1 MNRDEPDAR
10 ALPGVD
16 RLPAATGD
24 RALADA
30 CQQALADYRTAVVNG
45 GATRAL
51 TARARRAF
59 LHLGGSPARSSA
71 SLKDYDHARYGPFLG
86 VSDEG
91 SAARQI
97 REAAFESPKVRAL
110 PRTAPRTPLVVGV
123 AVDAERL
130 GGIGEVAVGPD
141 EYADV
146 WLESVDRV
154 LITTNIGTR
163 VNTRVYRREPLVVLR
178 SDRPEAIEAA
188 KREIAAAFKPFI
200 ETPDGR
206 PRPLTVFV
214 DIPRYARM
222 TTPGKRAALR
232 KLVKHVSSGA
242 AAGRGGKAAPP
253 GQALGL
259 AAWVKLGPPGKAEA
273 IAAIGLAASAGMNAV
288 AIEGV
293 KRRDADRA
301 VSLAGL
307 LDYFPPGLVGPIL
320 RAAAKK
326 GVRVRT
332 ANLPDTDTIARS
344 TWVGLTTARSCGASL
359 GKYGCFPLTRLE
371 TDHVVQQIQGWLP
384 DWSAAPVFFVDQ
396 GLLRE
401 DRVDVGRD
409 LSRGLEAWLET
420 VAAHGVRVVLIDTI
434 DKATGRRLLKKSSR
448 DDGGFLGPNQVEA
461 AENRARA
468 LGIKVLWAGGLGLR
482 DAYRM
487 GRLGVFGIYVTSA
500 AATTIAAGGS
510 YRRAPSLAG
519 VKEPSKAAVLRTKI
533 LLEAGF
539 LSAQL
544 AGETAARIERLAQQ
558 VLAAHDAGNA
568 DGVATRGAR
577 LASACAAGWRAHW
590 QDLADARESRRGRR
604 AAPRSGRPPMYRFQ
618 SGR

>member
-1 MNRDEPDAR
+1 MSAPAFPE
-10 ALPGVD
+10 VD
-16 RLPAATGD
+16 RLRTATAD

-30 CQQALADYRTAVVNG
+30 CQQALADYRAAVVNG

-59 LHLGGSPARSSA
+59 LHLGGDPARSSA

-91 SAARQI
+91 SAAGQI
-97 REAAFESPKVRAL
+97 RAAALESPKVRAL

-130 GGIGEVAVGPD
+130 GGIGEVAVGPE

-146 WLESVDRV
+146 WLASVDRV
-154 LITTNIGTR
+154 LVTTNIGTR
-163 VNTRVYRREPLVVLR
+163 VNMRVYRREPLVVLKG
-178 SDRPEAIEAA
+178 DRPEAIDRA
-188 KREIAAAFKPFI
+188 KAEIAAAFKPFV
-200 ETPDGR
+200 ETPDNR

-214 DIPRYARM
+214 DIPRYAGM
-222 TTPGKRAALR
+222 TTPRKRAALG
-232 KLVKHVSSGA
+232 KLVRYVSSGK
-242 AAGRGGKAAPP
+242 AAGKGRKAAPP
-253 GQALGL
+253 GQELGL
-259 AAWVKLGPPGKAEA
+259 AVWAKPGPAGKDEA
-273 IAAIGLAASAGMNAV
+273 IAAIDLAAGVGMRVV
-288 AIEGV
+288 AIDGV
-293 KRRDADRA
+293 KRKDADRA

-320 RAAAKK
+320 RAAAKQ

-396 GLLRE
+396 GLLGE

-409 LSRGLEAWLET
+409 LSRGLGSWLET
-420 VAAHGVRVVLIDTI
+420 VATHGVRVVLIDTI
-434 DKATGRRLLKKSSR
+434 DKATGKRLLKKSSR
-448 DDGGFLGPNQVEA
+448 DDGGFLGPNQVRD
-461 AENRARA
+461 AEHLARR
-468 LGIKVLWAGGLGLR
+468 LGIKVLWAGGMGLR
-482 DAYRM
+482 DAYEM
-487 GRLGVFGIYVTSA
+487 GKLGVFGIYVTSA
-500 AATTIAAGGS
+500 AATTIPVAGS
-510 YRRAPSLAG
+510 YRRDPSLAG

-539 LSAQL
+539 LAATL
-544 AGETAARIERLAQQ
+544 ANGTAGRIERLAQAL
-558 VLAAHDAGNA
+558 LAAHDRGNA
-568 DGVATRGAR
+568 AGVATLGAS

-590 QDLADARESRRGRR
+590 KHLANERESRRDRR
-604 AAPRSGRPPMYRFQ
+604 IAPPRT
-618 SGR
+618 

>member
-1 MNRDEPDAR
+1 MSRGEADAL
-10 ALPGVD
+10 AHPGID
-16 RLPAATGD
+16 RLRTATED
-24 RALADA
+24 RALANA

-45 GATRAL
+45 GATRTL

-59 LHLGGSPARSSA
+59 VHLGGDPARSSA

-91 SAARQI
+91 SAAGQI

-110 PRTAPRTPLVVGV
+110 PRTVPRTPLVVGV

-141 EYADV
+141 EYADI

-154 LITTNIGTR
+154 FITTNIGTR
-163 VNTRVYRREPLVVLR
+163 VNMRVYRREPLVVLK
-178 SDRPEAIEAA
+178 SDSREAIDAA
-188 KREIAAAFKPFI
+188 NKEIAAAFKPFV
-200 ETPDGR
+200 ETPDNR

-222 TTPGKRAALR
+222 TTPRKRAVLR
-232 KLVKHVSSGA
+232 KLVKHVSSGT
-242 AAGRGGKAAPP
+242 AAGNGSQAAPP
-253 GQALGL
+253 GQELGL
-259 AAWVKLGPPGKAEA
+259 AVWAKLGPPGQAQA
-273 IAAIGLAASAGMNAV
+273 IAAIDLAASVGMRVV
-288 AIEGV
+288 AIDGV
-293 KRRDADRA
+293 KRKDADRA

-371 TDHVVQQIQGWLP
+371 TDHVVEQIQGWLP

-409 LSRGLEAWLET
+409 LSRGLRSWLET

-434 DKATGRRLLKKSSR
+434 DKATGKRLLKKSSK
-448 DDGGFLGPNQVEA
+448 DDSGFLGPNQVKD
-461 AENRARA
+461 AEDLARR
-468 LGIKVLWAGGLGLR
+468 LGIKVLWAGGMGLR
-482 DAYRM
+482 DAYEM

-500 AATTIAAGGS
+500 AATTIPVAGS
-510 YRRAPSLAG
+510 YRRDPSLAG

-539 LSAQL
+539 LAAKL
-544 AGETAARIERLAQQ
+544 ANGTADRIERQAQA
-558 VLAAHDAGNA
+558 VLAAHDSGNA
-568 DGVATRGAR
+568 AGVARLSTS
-577 LASACAAGWRAHW
+577 LASECAAGWRAHW
-590 QDLADARESRRGRR
+590 KDLAADRESRRGRR
-604 AAPRSGRPPMYRFQ
+604 VAPRRI
-618 SGR
+618 

>member
-1 MNRDEPDAR
+1 MS
-10 ALPGVD
+10 ALAFPGVD
-16 RLPAATGD
+16 RPRTATGD

-30 CQQALADYRTAVVNG
+30 CQQALTDYRAAVASG
-45 GATRAL
+45 TATRAL
-51 TARARRAF
+51 TERARRAF
-59 LHLGGSPARSSA
+59 LRLGGSPARSSA

-110 PRTAPRTPLVVGV
+110 PQAVPPTPLVVGV

-163 VNTRVYRREPLVVLR
+163 VNMRVYRREPLVVLE
-178 SDRPEAIEAA
+178 SDRPEAIDAA
-188 KREIAAAFKPFI
+188 KKEIEAAFKPFI
-200 ETPDGR
+200 DTPDNR

-222 TTPGKRAALR
+222 TMPGKRAALR
-232 KLVKHVSSGA
+232 KLVKHVSSGK
-242 AAGRGGKAAPP
+242 AAGNGAKAAPP
-253 GQALGL
+253 GQELGL
-259 AAWVKLGPPGKAEA
+259 AAWVKLGRPGKDEA
-273 IAAIGLAASAGMNAV
+273 IAAIDLAASVGMKVVAV
-288 AIEGV
+288 EGV
-293 KRRDADRA
+293 KRKDADRA

-320 RAAAKK
+320 RAAARKK
-326 GVRVRT
+326 IRVRT

-359 GKYGCFPLTRLE
+359 GKYGCFPLTRHE
-371 TDHVVQQIQGWLP
+371 TDHVVQQVQGWLP

-396 GLLRE
+396 GLLGE
-401 DRVDVGRD
+401 DRVDAGRD
-409 LSRGLEAWLET
+409 LSRGLKSWLET
-420 VAAHGVRVVLIDTI
+420 VAVHGVRVVLVDTI
-434 DKATGRRLLKKSSR
+434 DKATGKRLLKKSST
-448 DDGGFLGPNQVEA
+448 DDGGFLGPNQVKDAEA
-461 AENRARA
+461 LARK
-468 LGIKVLWAGGLGLR
+468 LGIKVLWAGGMGLR
-482 DAYRM
+482 DAYEM

-500 AATTIAAGGS
+500 AATTIPVAGS
-510 YRRAPSLAG
+510 YRRDPALAG
-519 VKEPSKAAVLRTKI
+519 VKEPSKEAVLRTKI

-539 LSAQL
+539 LATHL
-544 AGETAARIERLAQQ
+544 ANGTAGRIERLAQE
-558 VLAAHDAGNA
+558 VLAAHDSGNPA
-568 DGVATRGAR
+568 GVASLGTR
-577 LASACAAGWRAHW
+577 LAAECAAGWRAHW
-590 QDLADARESRRGRR
+590 KNLADESRRGSR
-604 AAPRSGRPPMYRFQ
+604 AASRRT
-618 SGR
+618 

>member
-1 MNRDEPDAR
+1 MS
-10 ALPGVD
+10 ALAFPGVD
-16 RLPAATGD
+16 RPRTATGD

-30 CQQALADYRTAVVNG
+30 CQQALTDYRAAVASG
-45 GATRAL
+45 TATRAL
-51 TARARRAF
+51 TERARRAF
-59 LHLGGSPARSSA
+59 LRLGGSPARSSA

-110 PRTAPRTPLVVGV
+110 PQAVPPTPLVVGV

-163 VNTRVYRREPLVVLR
+163 VNMRVYRREPLVVLE
-178 SDRPEAIEAA
+178 SDRPEAIDAA
-188 KREIAAAFKPFI
+188 KKEIEAAFKPFI
-200 ETPDGR
+200 DTPDNR

-222 TTPGKRAALR
+222 TMPGKRAALR
-232 KLVKHVSSGA
+232 KLVKHVSSGK
-242 AAGRGGKAAPP
+242 AAGNGAKAAPP
-253 GQALGL
+253 GQELGL
-259 AAWVKLGPPGKAEA
+259 AVWAKLGPPGKEEA
-273 IAAIGLAASAGMNAV
+273 IAAIDLAASAGMKVV
-288 AIEGV
+288 AIDGV
-293 KRRDADRA
+293 KRKDADRA

-320 RAAAKK
+320 RAAARKK
-326 GVRVRT
+326 IRVRT

-344 TWVGLTTARSCGASL
+344 TWVGLATARSCGASL
-359 GKYGCFPLTRLE
+359 GKYGCFPLTRSE
-371 TDHVVQQIQGWLP
+371 TDRVVQQIQTWLP

-396 GLLRE
+396 GLLGE
-401 DRVDVGRD
+401 DRVDAGRD
-409 LSRGLEAWLET
+409 LSRGLRSWLET

-434 DKATGRRLLKKSSR
+434 DKATGKRLLKKSSH
-448 DDGGFLGPNQVEA
+448 DDGGFLGPNQVKDAEA
-461 AENRARA
+461 LARK
-468 LGIKVLWAGGLGLR
+468 LGIKVLWAGGMGLR
-482 DAYRM
+482 DAYEM

-500 AATTIAAGGS
+500 AATTIPVAGS
-510 YRRAPSLAG
+510 YRRDPALAG
-519 VKEPSKAAVLRTKI
+519 VKEPSKEAVLRTKI

-539 LSAQL
+539 LATHL
-544 AGETAARIERLAQQ
+544 ANGTAGRIERLAQE
-558 VLAAHDAGNA
+558 VLAAHDSGNPA
-568 DGVATRGAR
+568 GVASLGTR
-577 LASACAAGWRAHW
+577 LAAECAAGWRAHW
-590 QDLADARESRRGRR
+590 KNLADESRRGSR
-604 AAPRSGRPPMYRFQ
+604 AASRRT
-618 SGR
+618 